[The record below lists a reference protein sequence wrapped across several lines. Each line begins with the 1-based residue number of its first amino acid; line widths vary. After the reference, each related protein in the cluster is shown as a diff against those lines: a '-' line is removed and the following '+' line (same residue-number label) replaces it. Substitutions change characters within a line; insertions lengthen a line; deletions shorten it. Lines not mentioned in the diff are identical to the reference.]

1 MAGRPWPS
9 EPDRDGRMPR
19 DGAVAAGGRLAAARL
34 GLQLNLAAAG
44 PRQASHRHRQS
55 GSSLSSGRTQTRAN
69 CPGDPSVSALNWD
82 AERHCPQS
90 ATGRLQAS
98 NAQTQRIALFK
109 KNSTLRFAFKPINKP
124 LPYKIRKG
132 KLLTFGDRERAARKP
147 EHGRTQLASQDTSSS
162 QRARKLPADRA
173 AAATR

>member
-1 MAGRPWPS
+1 LQRLGR
-9 EPDRDGRMPR
+9 
-19 DGAVAAGGRLAAARL
+19 GGRATVT
-34 GLQLNLAAAG
+34 
-44 PRQASHRHRQS
+44 
-55 GSSLSSGRTQTRAN
+55 GSPALTEQRADSDSSKLTRAN